1 MGEIASKS
9 DSTSGAAIPS
19 GDDRADISSG
29 GATRTRTSRKEGT
42 ATEAPWCQRARSGCP
57 RPSISGAPPAAHFL
71 KATRGTAGRRAAI
84 DSRAGVSK
92 LRRAVTLFPS
102 RRKIGATS
110 KQAKARRSC
119 RRVLGRARYHRACAS
134 WGRPVLFFA
143 NAILV
148 HRRRAKG
155 STSASVAK
163 HLWPATA
170 AGLPARRRQTICC
183 GERRRSVSSPPDDG
197 QSSGGDRPAPWE
209 VSSRIR
215 TGWSSGQAIKDNQ
228 RGRERKKRSS
238 LIA

>member
-119 RRVLGRARYHRACAS
+119 RRVL
-134 WGRPVLFFA
+134 
-143 NAILV
+143 
-148 HRRRAKG
+148 
-155 STSASVAK
+155 
-163 HLWPATA
+163 WP
-170 AGLPARRRQTICC
+170 R
-183 GERRRSVSSPPDDG
+183 
-197 QSSGGDRPAPWE
+197 E
-209 VSSRIR
+209 VSSRLRVLGATSPLLRQRDTGTSPSSEGQHKCERSEALVGGDSRR
-215 TGWSSGQAIKDNQ
+215 TARATTADYLLWRAKTQP
-228 RGRERKKRSS
+228 
-238 LIA
+238 